1 VGENSDDSTMWLDLQ
16 PWLPLLTI
24 SLTIT
29 LCFLAGI
36 ALGLRYRVLSGKP
49 QPTLS
54 NIHEGELVHRVG
66 HRACRLDVPV
76 CPRSELIAGH
86 LTPGF
91 IVTR

>member
-1 VGENSDDSTMWLDLQ
+1 MDGGPV
-16 PWLPLLTI
+16 
-24 SLTIT
+24 
-29 LCFLAGI
+29 
-36 ALGLRYRVLSGKP
+36 YLSGKP
-49 QPTLS
+49 QPPLS

-91 IVTR
+91 IVTLLRPPLNGERGWLLKIAFRQGVPSVVPIGFTVRSEQ

>member
-1 VGENSDDSTMWLDLQ
+1 MDGV
-16 PWLPLLTI
+16 
-24 SLTIT
+24 
-29 LCFLAGI
+29 
-36 ALGLRYRVLSGKP
+36 YLSGKP

-76 CPRSELIAGH
+76 CPRSEIIPGH